1 MFERPD
7 TEYRP
12 VDCSLHDHYEAW
24 AVRRTLLTV
33 EWISEDGSPRHT
45 DARISDIRV
54 RDGAEYLVLSSG
66 DVIRLD
72 RLERVAPREEFPAE

>member
-12 VDCSLHDHYEAW
+12 IDCSLHDQYEAW
-24 AVRRTLLTV
+24 AVRRTPVTV
-33 EWISEDGSPRHT
+33 EWTSEEGDPMRAE
-45 DARISDIRV
+45 ARITDIRV

-66 DVIRLD
+66 DVVRLD
-72 RLERVAPREEFPAE
+72 RLQRVAPRE